1 MSDASS
7 VSTGRCMHSRPA
19 TATTTLA
26 VVYGVTWIGGRLSL
40 FCTLAPYGFVDT
52 AINGIIPNHRKIEG
66 HVSNDKLWSCM
77 L

>member
-52 AINGIIPNHRKIEG
+52 AINGNY
-66 HVSNDKLWSCM
+66 S
-77 L
+77 